1 MFLIGMDKRGQFYII
16 IAIIISLAFF
26 SIITPQNRMEESILF
41 QDFNDVSLNYVEEA
55 PKVANYGIFNDLNI
69 NSLLSDFTKDFLT
82 FAKQRN
88 PTVEL
93 IYVYNNG
100 TNVNMKSYLD
110 ETTIVESNETTFNL
124 LGAEESTINNV
135 NLNIAGKDFTQQI
148 PLQIKNFGD
157 EFSSVDFPSSK
168 NIILNVGGIIHNF
181 DLSSQG
187 PELKVLIRSKTG
199 SIVQIYKTGSSQ
211 IFPVTF

>member
-1 MFLIGMDKRGQFYII
+1 MDKRGQFYII

-26 SIITPQNRMEESILF
+26 SIITPQNRVEETILF
-41 QDFNDVSLNYVEEA
+41 QDFNDVSLNYAEEA

-100 TNVNMKSYLD
+100 TSVNMKSYLS
-110 ETTIVESNETTFNL
+110 ETTVVETENKTLDL
-124 LGAEESTINNV
+124 LGSEESTINNI

-157 EFSSVDFPSSK
+157 EFSSADFPSSK

-187 PELKVLIRSKTG
+187 PELKVIIRSKTG

-211 IFPVTF
+211 VFPIIF